1 MNDIKLRIYRFQ
13 HPFVCLTYTN
23 TFDRQD
29 MVDEGDQTMKQH
41 RSTSSTLSP
50 NKMSTIFLVSSVF
63 INKI

>member
-1 MNDIKLRIYRFQ
+1 MNDIKLTIYQFQ

-41 RSTSSTLSP
+41 RSISSTLSP
-50 NKMSTIFLVSSVF
+50 NKMSTIFF
-63 INKI
+63 GQQCFH

>member
-13 HPFVCLTYTN
+13 HPFIRLAYTN

-41 RSTSSTLSP
+41 RSTFSTLSP
-50 NKMSTIFLVSSVF
+50 NKMSTIFFGQQCLH
-63 INKI
+63 